1 MGIIAGYPDRTFRP
15 NAPITRAEFAAIATR
30 FDNNGDKTPVSFTDI
45 IGHWAEGEITV
56 AANHGWV
63 SGYGDDTFRPQ
74 NQITRAETMSLVNR
88 VLKRLPETP
97 ADLLPD
103 MITWTDNADTSSWY
117 YLPVQEATNSHY
129 YEFKE
134 NSKHEK
140 WTELR
145 ETRDWSKLG

>member
-1 MGIIAGYPDRTFRP
+1 
-15 NAPITRAEFAAIATR
+15 
-30 FDNNGDKTPVSFTDI
+30 
-45 IGHWAEGEITV
+45 
-56 AANHGWV
+56 
-63 SGYGDDTFRPQ
+63 
-74 NQITRAETMSLVNR
+74 
-88 VLKRLPETP
+88 
-97 ADLLPD
+97 